1 MWRIRASFAKVR
13 VVAPRGVRDDQTCT
27 DVGLRR
33 AVKAKPRPGSPPLKE
48 LGLVAFVHVQELLAQ
63 RCQRAPKRCSSKGH
77 GLLASLSDLDRRLVA
92 VAT

>member
-33 AVKAKPRPGSPPLKE
+33 AVKAKE
-48 LGLVAFVHVQELLAQ
+48 LGLVAFVQVQELLAQ

>member
-33 AVKAKPRPGSPPLKE
+33 AVKATV
-48 LGLVAFVHVQELLAQ
+48 LGLVAFVQVQELLAQ